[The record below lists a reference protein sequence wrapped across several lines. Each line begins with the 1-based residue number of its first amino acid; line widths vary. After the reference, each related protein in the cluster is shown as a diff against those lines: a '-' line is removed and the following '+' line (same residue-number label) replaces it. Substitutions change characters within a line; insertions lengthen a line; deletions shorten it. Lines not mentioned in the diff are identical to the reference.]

1 MYGVGV
7 NLRLG
12 VTEDIIEMQSN
23 PVDTDIGG
31 IESVRITGAEYSGLD
46 LEKV

>member
-12 VTEDIIEMQSN
+12 VTEDIVEMQSN
-23 PVDTDIGG
+23 PVKMDIRGQRKCSYNWG
-31 IESVRITGAEYSGLD
+31 
-46 LEKV
+46 

>member
-12 VTEDIIEMQSN
+12 VTEDIVEMQSN
-23 PVDTDIGG
+23 PVEMDTRGQRKCSYNRG
-31 IESVRITGAEYSGLD
+31 
-46 LEKV
+46 